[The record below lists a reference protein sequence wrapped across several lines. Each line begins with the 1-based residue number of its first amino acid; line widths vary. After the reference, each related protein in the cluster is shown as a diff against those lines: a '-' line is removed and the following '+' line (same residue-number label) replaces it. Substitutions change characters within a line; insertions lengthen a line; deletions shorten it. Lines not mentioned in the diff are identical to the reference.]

1 MIPHKPRKYL
11 AAKPHHIAVKTAVKG
26 VNFNHPRLQ
35 KTIIHLLN
43 LLSQRPGIA
52 LSAYSI
58 LSNHIH
64 IIVQFDKQTDE
75 GKLGR
80 DMLFGDAMR
89 MFNSQLSRAVNRFYK
104 RKGPLFHDR
113 YWMAALKTGTY
124 ILNGFRYVLF
134 NALKHINMSGN
145 YQLDKDPRSSLYAYK
160 HKLVNLKLIQ
170 STRYTL
176 LRGSHDYFER
186 DYFDIVKDLVFI

>member
-11 AAKPHHIAVKTAVKG
+11 KSKPHHIAIKTVVKG
-26 VNFNHPRLQ
+26 VNFNHPTLQ
-35 KTIIHLLN
+35 KRIVHLLN
-43 LLSQRPGIA
+43 LLSRRSGIA
-52 LSAYSI
+52 LSAYCI

-64 IIVQFDKQTDE
+64 LIVQFDKETDE

-89 MFNSQLSRAVNRFYK
+89 MFNSQVSRAVNRFYK
-104 RKGPLFHDR
+104 RRGKLFHDR
-113 YWMAALKTGTY
+113 YWMAPLKTGTY

-134 NALKHINMSGN
+134 NALKHINVSP
-145 YQLDKDPRSSLYAYK
+145 QVRLESDSRTSLYGFIN
-160 HKLVNLKLIQ
+160 KLVNLKLVK

-176 LRGSHDYFER
+176 LRGSDDYYARSYSQIVE
-186 DYFDIVKDLVFI
+186 DIVFV

>member
-1 MIPHKPRKYL
+1 MISHKPRKFL
-11 AAKPHHIAVKTAVKG
+11 KAKPHHIAVKTTVKG
-26 VNFNHPRLQ
+26 INFNHPSLR

-43 LLSQRPGIA
+43 LLSKRPGVA

-64 IIVQFDKQTDE
+64 LIVQFDKETDE
-75 GKLGR
+75 GKVGR

-89 MFNSQLSRAVNRFYK
+89 MFNSQVSRAVNRFHK
-104 RKGPLFHDR
+104 RRGQLFHDR
-113 YWMAALKTGTY
+113 YWMSPLKTGRY

-134 NALKHINMSGN
+134 NSLKHINIPSQ
-145 YQLDKDPRSSLYAYK
+145 YQLEDDPRSSLFGYRNRLVGL
-160 HKLVNLKLIQ
+160 KLVK

-176 LRGSHDYFER
+176 LRGSDDYFCR
-186 DYFDIVKDLVFI
+186 NYDRIVQDLVFI